1 MSNPTERL
9 GRAVRRN
16 DRLKVKIEMLPTL
29 KRNIPLTEPMNDEQI
44 EKLNNSL
51 IEICEQFPFLASDVE
66 VVKTNK
72 TGKVVIRMS
81 DNIDK
86 EKVPEHLMQL
96 EKAIQEKVEPTLR
109 LYFEERKDD
118 STLRRL

>member
-1 MSNPTERL
+1 MKFSSTVNFYIAPAKSEWTQL
-9 GRAVRRN
+9 S
-16 DRLKVKIEMLPTL
+16 
-29 KRNIPLTEPMNDEQI
+29 NDEQI

-51 IEICEQFPFLASDVE
+51 IEICEPFSFQSSDIE
-66 VVKTNK
+66 VVKISK
-72 TGKVVIRMS
+72 TGKVIIKMS

-86 EKVPEHLMQL
+86 KKVPEHLMKL

>member
-1 MSNPTERL
+1 MKFSSTVNFYIAPAKSEWTQL
-9 GRAVRRN
+9 S
-16 DRLKVKIEMLPTL
+16 
-29 KRNIPLTEPMNDEQI
+29 NDEQI
-44 EKLNNSL
+44 EKLKNSL
-51 IEICEQFPFLASDVE
+51 IDICEQFPFQASDVE

-86 EKVPEHLMQL
+86 KKLPEYLMQL
-96 EKAIQEKVEPTLR
+96 EKAVQEKVEPTLR